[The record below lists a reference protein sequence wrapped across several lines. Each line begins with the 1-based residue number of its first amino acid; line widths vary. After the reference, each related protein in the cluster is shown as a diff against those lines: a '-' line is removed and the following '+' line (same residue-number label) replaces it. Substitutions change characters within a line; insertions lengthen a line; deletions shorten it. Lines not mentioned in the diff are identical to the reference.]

1 MQTIEQ
7 IQNFKGKYPKQLWY
21 LFFSEM
27 WERFCFYGMR
37 GMLVVFMVNH
47 LSMDEKTANLQYG
60 ATQAW
65 VYAFTFIGGL
75 FADKILGLRKSLFWG
90 GILMI
95 LGSVIL
101 AIDPKNFFFIGIS
114 FTIVGTGFFKPNIS
128 SMVGQLYKEGDPRRD
143 AGFSFFYMGVN
154 LGALIGGYIC
164 IAVAEGS
171 MWQSLVPEH
180 LRWNVGF
187 GFAALVMVISLLTF
201 TQTQKTLSTIGLSPL
216 QELATSKRKIL
227 EIATY
232 LGSLLVIP
240 VIIIMVANT
249 KYTDYFM
256 MFIGPASILYLFYEI
271 STINEKG
278 MKNPFSFEGRISR
291 SQYALLFFLIP
302 IIHLL
307 IIYISNG
314 NQILTVFYIPFY
326 WFIIAYATRRCH
338 DIGLNGFYQLIPF
351 FRLFL
356 LFKKGE
362 INGNKYGFA
371 NETKKGYP
379 AYLKKLLA
387 ALIFIIFS
395 VFFWAFFEQSGGSL
409 SLFAANNLN
418 NTIAGVE
425 LSPNGVNNSANSLF
439 VIGFAAL
446 VGLVWLWMA
455 KRKIEPNTIIK
466 FGLAFLFLAGGFWI
480 FYYTQFFADING
492 KTSLGIFTF
501 GWFVITFG
509 ELCLSPIGM
518 SAMTKLSPQ
527 KTQAVIMGMWFLAS
541 AYGQYFAGIL
551 GANIASASKNM
562 TNLEKLNTYADGY
575 LQLAIY
581 ALIAGIVLIAI
592 SPLVKKL
599 MQEVK

>member
-1 MQTIEQ
+1 MQTIEE
-7 IQNFKGKYPKQLWY
+7 IQSFKGKYPKQLWY

-37 GMLVVFMVNH
+37 GMLVIFMVSH
-47 LSMDEKTANLQYG
+47 LSMDEEVANLQYG

-95 LGSVIL
+95 IGSVIL
-101 AIDPKNFFFIGIS
+101 AIDPKNLFFVGIG

-128 SMVGQLYKEGDPRRD
+128 SMVGQLYKDNDPRRD

-171 MWQSLVPEH
+171 MWQSIVPVH

-201 TQTQKTLSTIGLSPL
+201 TQTQKSLASIGLTPL
-216 QELATSKRKIL
+216 AHLEVSKKKLL
-227 EIATY
+227 ENLTY
-232 LGSLLVIP
+232 LGSILVIP
-240 VIIIMVANT
+240 IVIVMVGNT
-249 KYTDYFM
+249 VYTDYFM
-256 MFIGPASILYLFYEI
+256 YAIGPISILYLFYEMR
-271 STINEKG
+271 N
-278 MKNPFSFEGRISR
+278 FSIVE
-291 SQYALLFFLIP
+291 
-302 IIHLL
+302 
-307 IIYISNG
+307 N
-314 NQILTVFYIPFY
+314 
-326 WFIIAYATRRCH
+326 
-338 DIGLNGFYQLIPF
+338 
-351 FRLFL
+351 
-356 LFKKGE
+356 
-362 INGNKYGFA
+362 
-371 NETKKGYP
+371 
-379 AYLKKLLA
+379 KKLLA
-387 ALIFIIFS
+387 ALVFILFS
-395 VFFWAFFEQSGGSL
+395 IVFWAFFEQSGGSL

-418 NTIAGVE
+418 NTVAGIT
-425 LSPNGVNNSANSLF
+425 LSPNGVNNSANSFF
-439 VIGFAAL
+439 VIAFAAL
-446 VGLVWLWMA
+446 IGLVWLWMA

-480 FYYTQFFADING
+480 FYYTKFFADASG
-492 KTSLGIFTF
+492 KTSLDLFTF
-501 GWFVITFG
+501 GWFIITFG

-551 GANIASASKNM
+551 GANIAKASKNA

-575 LQLAIY
+575 YQLAIY
-581 ALIAGIVLIAI
+581 ALIAGVVLILL

-599 MQEVK
+599 MQDVK

>member
-1 MQTIEQ
+1 MQTIED
-7 IQNFKGKYPKQLWY
+7 IKDFKGKYPKQLWY

-37 GMLVVFMVNH
+37 GMLVIFMVNH
-47 LSMDEKTANLQYG
+47 LSMDEEVANLQYG

-95 LGSVIL
+95 IGSIIL
-101 AIDPKNFFFIGIS
+101 AIDPKSLFFTGIG

-128 SMVGQLYKEGDPRRD
+128 SMVGQLYRENDPRRD

-171 MWQSLVPEH
+171 LWQSIVPEH

-187 GFAALVMVISLLTF
+187 GFAALVMIISLLTF
-201 TQTQKTLSTIGLSPL
+201 TKTQKSLANIGLTPL
-216 QELATSKRKIL
+216 AHLEVSRKKLL
-227 EIATY
+227 ENLTY
-232 LGSLLVIP
+232 LGSILVIP
-240 VIIIMVANT
+240 IVIIMVGNT
-249 KYTDYFM
+249 VYTDYFM
-256 MFIGPASILYLFYEI
+256 YAIGPISILYLLYEMR
-271 STINEKG
+271 N
-278 MKNPFSFEGRISR
+278 FSKVE
-291 SQYALLFFLIP
+291 
-302 IIHLL
+302 
-307 IIYISNG
+307 N
-314 NQILTVFYIPFY
+314 
-326 WFIIAYATRRCH
+326 
-338 DIGLNGFYQLIPF
+338 
-351 FRLFL
+351 
-356 LFKKGE
+356 
-362 INGNKYGFA
+362 
-371 NETKKGYP
+371 
-379 AYLKKLLA
+379 KKLLA
-387 ALIFIIFS
+387 ALVFILFS
-395 VFFWAFFEQSGGSL
+395 IVFWAFFEQSGGSL

-418 NTIAGVE
+418 NSVAGIT
-425 LSPNGVNNSANSLF
+425 LSPNGVNNSANSFF
-439 VIGFAAL
+439 VIAFAAL
-446 VGLVWLWMA
+446 VGLVWLWLS

-480 FYYTQFFADING
+480 FYYTKFFADASG
-492 KTSLGIFTF
+492 RTSLNLFTF
-501 GWFVITFG
+501 GWFIITFG

-551 GANIASASKNM
+551 GANIAKASKNAS
-562 TNLEKLNTYADGY
+562 NLEKLNTYADGY
-575 LQLAIY
+575 YQLAIY
-581 ALIAGIVLIAI
+581 ALIAGVVLIII

-599 MQEVK
+599 MQDVK

>member
-1 MQTIEQ
+1 MQTIEE

-37 GMLVVFMVNH
+37 GMLVIFMVNH
-47 LSMDEKTANLQYG
+47 LAMDEEVANLQYG

-95 LGSVIL
+95 IGSVIL
-101 AIDPKNFFFIGIS
+101 AVDPKSLFFVGIG

-128 SMVGQLYKEGDPRRD
+128 SMVGQLYKDNDPRRD

-171 MWQSLVPEH
+171 LWQSIVPEH

-187 GFAALVMVISLLTF
+187 GFAAFVMIISLLTF
-201 TQTQKTLSTIGLSPL
+201 TQTQKSLASIGLSPL
-216 QELATSKRKIL
+216 AHLEVSRKKLL
-227 EIATY
+227 ENLTY
-232 LGSLLVIP
+232 LGSILVIP
-240 VIIIMVANT
+240 IVIIMVGNT
-249 KYTDYFM
+249 VYTDYFM
-256 MFIGPASILYLFYEI
+256 YAIGPISILYLFYEMR
-271 STINEKG
+271 N
-278 MKNPFSFEGRISR
+278 FS
-291 SQYALLFFLIP
+291 
-302 IIHLL
+302 IIE
-307 IIYISNG
+307 N
-314 NQILTVFYIPFY
+314 
-326 WFIIAYATRRCH
+326 
-338 DIGLNGFYQLIPF
+338 
-351 FRLFL
+351 
-356 LFKKGE
+356 
-362 INGNKYGFA
+362 
-371 NETKKGYP
+371 
-379 AYLKKLLA
+379 KKLLA
-387 ALIFIIFS
+387 ALVFILFS
-395 VFFWAFFEQSGGSL
+395 IVFWAFFEQSGGSL

-418 NTIAGVE
+418 NTIGGVT

-480 FYYTQFFADING
+480 FYYTKFFADDLG
-492 KTSLGIFTF
+492 RTSLGVFTF
-501 GWFVITFG
+501 GWFIITFG

-551 GANIASASKNM
+551 GANIAKASKHA

-575 LQLAIY
+575 YQLAIY
-581 ALIAGIVLIAI
+581 ALIAGIVLIII

-599 MQEVK
+599 MQDVK

>member
-1 MQTIEQ
+1 MAQMQSLEQ

-47 LSMDEKTANLQYG
+47 LAMNETVANLQYG

-75 FADKILGLRKSLFWG
+75 FADKVLGLRKSLFWG

-95 LGSVIL
+95 IGSTIL
-101 AIDPKNFFFIGIS
+101 AFDPKNFFFIGLG

-128 SMVGQLYKEGDPRRD
+128 SMVGQLYANNDPRRD

-187 GFAALVMVISLLTF
+187 GFAAVVMIVSLLTF
-201 TQTQKTLSTIGLSPL
+201 TQTQKTLGPIGLSPL
-216 QELATSKRKIL
+216 THFTGTRKRNL
-227 EIATY
+227 EILTY
-232 LGSLLVIP
+232 LASLAVVPL
-240 VIIIMVANT
+240 IIVMVANT
-249 KYTDYFM
+249 RYTDYFM
-256 MFIGPASILYLFYEI
+256 LFIGPASVLYLFYE
-271 STINEKG
+271 
-278 MKNPFSFEGRISR
+278 MKNFTLVE
-291 SQYALLFFLIP
+291 
-302 IIHLL
+302 
-307 IIYISNG
+307 N
-314 NQILTVFYIPFY
+314 
-326 WFIIAYATRRCH
+326 
-338 DIGLNGFYQLIPF
+338 
-351 FRLFL
+351 
-356 LFKKGE
+356 
-362 INGNKYGFA
+362 
-371 NETKKGYP
+371 
-379 AYLKKLLA
+379 KKLIA
-387 ALIFIIFS
+387 ALVFIIFS
-395 VFFWAFFEQSGGSL
+395 IFFWAFFEQSGGSL

-418 NTIAGVE
+418 NEIAGVT
-425 LSPNGVNNSANSLF
+425 LSPNGVNNSANSFF

-455 KRKIEPNTIIK
+455 KRKIEPNTVIK

-480 FYYTQFFADING
+480 FYYTKFFADFNG
-492 KTSLGIFTF
+492 KTSLGIFTM
-501 GWFVITFG
+501 GWLVITFG

-527 KTQAVIMGMWFLAS
+527 RTQAVIMGMWFLAS
-541 AYGQYFAGIL
+541 AYGQYFAGLL
-551 GANIASASKNM
+551 GANIAEASSNE
-562 TNLEKLNTYADGY
+562 TNLVKLNVYADGY
-575 LQLAIY
+575 LQLSYY
-581 ALIAGIVLIAI
+581 ALVAGVILIVI

-599 MQEVK
+599 MQDVK

>member
-1 MQTIEQ
+1 MESTSMQTIEE

-37 GMLVVFMVNH
+37 GMLVIFMVNH
-47 LSMDEKTANLQYG
+47 LAMDEEVANLQYG

-95 LGSVIL
+95 IGSVIL
-101 AIDPKNFFFIGIS
+101 AIDPKSLFFTGIG

-128 SMVGQLYKEGDPRRD
+128 SMVGQLYKDNDPRRD

-171 MWQSLVPEH
+171 MWQSIVPEH

-201 TQTQKTLSTIGLSPL
+201 TQTQKSLASIGLTPL
-216 QELATSKRKIL
+216 AHLEVSRKKLL
-227 EIATY
+227 ENLTY
-232 LGSLLVIP
+232 LGSILVIP
-240 VIIIMVANT
+240 IVIIMVGNT
-249 KYTDYFM
+249 VYTDYFM
-256 MFIGPASILYLFYEI
+256 YAIGPISILYLFYEMR
-271 STINEKG
+271 N
-278 MKNPFSFEGRISR
+278 FSIVE
-291 SQYALLFFLIP
+291 
-302 IIHLL
+302 
-307 IIYISNG
+307 N
-314 NQILTVFYIPFY
+314 
-326 WFIIAYATRRCH
+326 
-338 DIGLNGFYQLIPF
+338 
-351 FRLFL
+351 
-356 LFKKGE
+356 
-362 INGNKYGFA
+362 
-371 NETKKGYP
+371 
-379 AYLKKLLA
+379 KKLLA
-387 ALIFIIFS
+387 ALVFILFS
-395 VFFWAFFEQSGGSL
+395 IVFWAFFEQSGGSL

-418 NTIAGVE
+418 NKIAGVT

-446 VGLVWLWMA
+446 VGLVWLWLA

-480 FYYTQFFADING
+480 FYYTKFFADDLG
-492 KTSLGIFTF
+492 RTSLGVFTF
-501 GWFVITFG
+501 GWFIITFG

-551 GANIASASKNM
+551 GANIAKASKNAS
-562 TNLEKLNTYADGY
+562 NLEKLNTYADGY
-575 LQLAIY
+575 YQLAIY
-581 ALIAGIVLIAI
+581 ALIAGVVLILI

-599 MQEVK
+599 MQDVK

>member
-1 MQTIEQ
+1 MESTITLEQ

-37 GMLVVFMVNH
+37 GMLVVFMVSH
-47 LSMDEKTANLQYG
+47 LGMNEKVANLQYG

-95 LGSVIL
+95 IGSVIL
-101 AIDPKNFFFIGIS
+101 SIDPKNFFFIGLG

-128 SMVGQLYKEGDPRRD
+128 SMVGQLYPEGDPRRD

-171 MWQSLVPEH
+171 MWQSIVPEH

-187 GFAALVMVISLLTF
+187 GFAAIVMIISLLTF
-201 TQTQKTLSTIGLSPL
+201 TQTQKSLGPIGLSPL
-216 QELATSKRKIL
+216 KEMMVSKRKQL
-227 EIATY
+227 EIVTY
-232 LGSLLVIP
+232 VGSLLVIP
-240 VIIIMVANT
+240 LIIVMVANT
-249 KYTDYFM
+249 VYTDYFM
-256 MFIGPASILYLFYEI
+256 ICIGPASVLYLLYE
-271 STINEKG
+271 
-278 MKNPFSFEGRISR
+278 MKNFSLAE
-291 SQYALLFFLIP
+291 
-302 IIHLL
+302 
-307 IIYISNG
+307 N
-314 NQILTVFYIPFY
+314 
-326 WFIIAYATRRCH
+326 
-338 DIGLNGFYQLIPF
+338 
-351 FRLFL
+351 
-356 LFKKGE
+356 
-362 INGNKYGFA
+362 
-371 NETKKGYP
+371 
-379 AYLKKLLA
+379 KKLFA

-395 VFFWAFFEQSGGSL
+395 IFFWAFFEQSGGSL
-409 SLFAANNLN
+409 SLFAVNNLN

-425 LSPNGVNNSANSLF
+425 LSPNGVNNSANSFF

-446 VGLVWLWMA
+446 VGLVWLWLD
-455 KRKIEPNTIIK
+455 KRKIEPNTVIK
-466 FGLAFLFLAGGFWI
+466 FGLAFLFLAGGFWV
-480 FYYTQFFADING
+480 FYYTKFFADG
-492 KTSLGIFTF
+492 FGRTSLGIFTF
-501 GWFVITFG
+501 GWFVITLG

-518 SAMTKLSPQ
+518 SAMTKLSPS

-551 GANIASASKNM
+551 GANIAEASEQSSNI
-562 TNLEKLNTYADGY
+562 EKLNVYADGY

-581 ALIAGIVLIAI
+581 ALIAGLVLIVL
-592 SPLVKKL
+592 SPLVRKL